1 MVPTPDRF
9 AVAAVLRAHR
19 YLYSNETEL
28 SDALADALIDAGMPA
43 RREVRLGAR
52 DRIDL
57 LVGTVGVEVKV
68 AGSLEALTRQIQRY
82 AHSQEITELVVVT
95 DRAALRAV
103 PHAIA
108 GVPVELVYLSV
119 LA

>member
-1 MVPTPDRF
+1 MMTTPDRF
-9 AVAAVLRAHR
+9 AVADVLRGHR
-19 YLYSNETEL
+19 YLYRNEAEL
-28 SDALADALIDAGMPA
+28 SDALADALVAAGLPA
-43 RREVRLGAR
+43 RREARLGDR

-57 LVGTVGVEVKV
+57 LVGNVGVEVKV

-82 AHSQEITELVVVT
+82 AHAPEITELVVVT

-108 GVPVELVYLSV
+108 GVPVELVYLSA